1 MGVSCTCVKLLTNLL
16 ILSCELHKNAF
27 GGRAIELP
35 LLCSRYKG
43 EGREGMGKKKLGIM
57 KDGEMRGDGRT

>member
-1 MGVSCTCVKLLTNLL
+1 
-16 ILSCELHKNAF
+16 LHNNAF

-35 LLCSRYKG
+35 LLCSRYKR

-57 KDGEMRGDGRT
+57 RDGGMGGDGRT